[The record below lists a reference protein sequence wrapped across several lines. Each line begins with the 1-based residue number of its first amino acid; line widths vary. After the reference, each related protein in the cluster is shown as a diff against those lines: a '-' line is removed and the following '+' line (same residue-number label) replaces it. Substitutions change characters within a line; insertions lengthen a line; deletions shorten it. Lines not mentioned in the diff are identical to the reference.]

1 VLTRR
6 AATENDHVVVAHRG
20 GSVPAFSAA
29 MWAAGRS
36 GQFLSSAVVLMA
48 ASWIV

>member
-20 GSVPAFSAA
+20 SSVPAFAA